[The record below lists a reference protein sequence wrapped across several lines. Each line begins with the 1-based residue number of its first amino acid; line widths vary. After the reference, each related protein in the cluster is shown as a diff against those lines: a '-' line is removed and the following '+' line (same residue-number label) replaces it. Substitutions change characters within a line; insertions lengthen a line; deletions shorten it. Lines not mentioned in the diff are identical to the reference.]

1 MKGLIAVYRPVSNNV
16 NNPSAGSTIPDAG
29 DRTDDRMAPRIPQPR
44 TPSVTSSRST
54 RLASAAAAPADEPSR
69 WGRGVQNR
77 EEQFA
82 LKRLAI
88 LRTAAQL
95 FNEKG
100 FYQTSLNDLARRLH
114 VTKPTLYYYVENKND
129 ILLQCLNEA
138 MQQIEPAIAE
148 AERIDG
154 TGADKLRMFI
164 QRYVAMCAGDFGRCL
179 VLSGLA
185 PLDEASREQL
195 KPAYER
201 IDRAL
206 RRIIRKGVAD
216 GSLVTTD
223 QRMTTFSLFG
233 AMHWITSWY
242 RPDGALTH
250 EQIAERMIELFLS
263 GLLPRDPPSRRR

>member
-1 MKGLIAVYRPVSNNV
+1 
-16 NNPSAGSTIPDAG
+16 
-29 DRTDDRMAPRIPQPR
+29 MAPRNPLPR

-54 RLASAAAAPADEPSR
+54 RSVAVAAVPADEPSR
-69 WGRGVQNR
+69 WGRGMQNR

-82 LKRLAI
+82 AKRLAI

-154 TGADKLRMFI
+154 TGADKLRMFV

-185 PLDEASREQL
+185 PLDEAGRNQL
-195 KPAYER
+195 KPAFER
-201 IDRAL
+201 IDRAM
-206 RRIIRKGVAD
+206 RRVIRKGIAD
-216 GSLVTTD
+216 GSLATAD
-223 QRMTTFSLFG
+223 PKMTTFSLFG

-250 EQIAERMIELFLS
+250 EQIADRMVELFLN
-263 GLLPRDPPSRRR
+263 GLLPRTAPARRR